1 MKFSI
6 KDFFSRCDKIRSLL
20 QIWSNLLKKSLM
32 ENLIFVCS
40 DVYLRQTLFK
50 QIRPHKH
57 RPLALHEK
65 IGTKFWQASDS
76 AVSSRTTKTWN

>member
-1 MKFSI
+1 MGLYFSILFGEYSLHKKMKFSI

-40 DVYLRQTLFK
+40 DVYLR
-50 QIRPHKH
+50 
-57 RPLALHEK
+57 
-65 IGTKFWQASDS
+65 
-76 AVSSRTTKTWN
+76 